1 MIPQCNEPHTQ
12 ATSKWSNQ
20 GHWVHTVFDCP
31 CCDGMHRHKGGDDPE
46 YPDTGR
52 RYVPPCCKGAGYI
65 VVEVTQ

>member
-1 MIPQCNEPHTQ
+1 MISKSNEPHPQ

-20 GHWVHTVFDCP
+20 GHWVHTVFECP
-31 CCDGMHRHKGGDDPE
+31 YCYGTHKQKGGDDDA

-52 RYVPPCCKGAGYI
+52 RYVPPCGEGAGYI